1 MQSRNLWNLWEPFFR
16 KKFTQVFWGART
28 QVPFSLDI
36 LKASWVESFCS
47 YKTSETIHNVECFFV
62 RTSIWKFHK
71 NATRK
76 LWRKKRR
83 RILLRRR
90 EAKITHEQHS
100 EIVWWKKAGLIIPQK
115 VSPEIKKKKVGS
127 FTARQDFCPTIRKT
141 LMGKFWRIEVVF
153 ALFFEECLLTE
164 RRTAL
169 CQSRH
174 TMDIQ
179 HTTYTHSHESQKISQ
194 LVLFSW
200 ENEILLYKK
209 V

>member
-100 EIVWWKKAGLIIPQK
+100 EIVWWKKLGSSSRRKWAPKLRR
-115 VSPEIKKKKVGS
+115 KKS
-127 FTARQDFCPTIRKT
+127 
-141 LMGKFWRIEVVF
+141 GKFHRAPRLLPNNKKNLDGKILKNRGCFRFVLWRVLVNWEKNSTLPIE
-153 ALFFEECLLTE
+153 T
-164 RRTAL
+164 
-169 CQSRH
+169 H
-174 TMDIQ
+174 NG
-179 HTTYTHSHESQKISQ
+179 HTTHNLHA
-194 LVLFSW
+194 
-200 ENEILLYKK
+200 
-209 V
+209 